1 MNLTESII
9 SSAGFI
15 NLTFLLL
22 FIFHAWKLGYFSKG
36 SLYLKLVTIGVI
48 IFIVVIFLSVIAIFL
63 KSSSTRTVALVLCL
77 IAVSLM
83 TAGVVVR
90 GVNIKKVYLI
100 SWLKVY
106 LIRTPEKFM
115 FLGIAALLCLGLPL
129 DVLTT
134 LRGQT
139 AFDWID
145 ISFTVIQTLSL
156 AALAFGGWMF
166 YRTLKKPSGTVEETV
181 GPLLGDDITAA
192 SVCSTLTNMLLVNFR
207 HAMGEG
213 MLRKFMADYF
223 DYNPVLFEQCKI
235 RSDETVDF
243 APLLENVSRIPK
255 EERSLMICRIFC
267 TLISKIILLYSQ
279 LESPMLAE
287 DAVRRSYLAVKKR
300 YGHIPVLFE
309 IIRNLP
315 AGCLEEE
322 KLALLS
328 KEELEA
334 KVKERTQ
341 ELEYA
346 KRQAEI
352 ANQAKSEFLASMSHE
367 IRTPMTAVIGMC
379 DLLWDTTLTSEQKHF
394 LGAIRS
400 SGEDLLRVIND
411 ILDLSKVE
419 IGQIQL
425 ETAPFNLIK
434 VVNTACEAQSF
445 HAHQKN
451 LELIRWIG
459 PEVKIRLRGDPV
471 RLGQILSN
479 LLANAIKFTEKGQV
493 FFQVRN
499 HVDTG
504 QITATEANASPPGP
518 ALNKVELLFSVSD
531 TGIGIP
537 AEKRDLIFNRFTQ
550 ADSSTTRKY
559 GGSGLGLTIS
569 QLLVEQMGGRMWLE
583 SEVGQGSTFYFTAT
597 FEVQPGAAEISFPE
611 ADITGV
617 KTLIV
622 DDNAAN
628 RKILSDMI
636 SRWGAV
642 VTEKADGKSA
652 ISEIRRARDAGDPYA
667 LVLLDAQMPGLDGF
681 QVAEY
686 IRDHPVLSGP
696 LILML
701 TSAELKSGKVKRK
714 SRGIAHFL
722 LKPVKWSDL
731 KEKVIAALEQKT
743 PAAEVVGQLKQPDAK
758 EKLSA
763 LRILLVEDNEKT
775 RLVIRTFLK
784 KTPYTIDTAEHGEI
798 AVEKF
803 KADHYDLVIMDI
815 EMPVMDGYAATAKIR
830 QWEYE
835 NRIQATPIIAL
846 TAHALVEHAHKSIA
860 VGCNCHLS
868 KPIKKEELLA
878 AIRKYARQGRTA
890 ALKPSNDHQ
899 AALA

>member
-1 MNLTESII
+1 MNLTEFIII
-9 SSAGFI
+9 STRFI
-15 NLTFLLL
+15 NLIFLLF

-36 SLYLKLVTIGVI
+36 SLNLKLITIGVI
-48 IFIVVIFLSVIAIFL
+48 VLIVVVFLSVIDIFL
-63 KSSSTRTVALVLCL
+63 ESSSVRPISLVLSL
-77 IAVSLM
+77 VAVSLM
-83 TAGVVVR
+83 TAGVVIR
-90 GVNIKKVYLI
+90 GLNIKEVYLI
-100 SWLKVY
+100 SWMKVY
-106 LIRTPEKFM
+106 FIRTPEKFM

-129 DVLTT
+129 DFLTT
-134 LRGQT
+134 LRGET

-145 ISFTVIQTLSL
+145 IGFTIIQTLSF
-156 AALAFGGWMF
+156 AALAFGGWIF

-192 SVCSTLTNMLLVNFR
+192 SVCSTLMNVLLVNFR
-207 HAMGEG
+207 HGMGAG
-213 MLRKFMADYF
+213 VLRKVLADYF

-235 RSDETVDF
+235 RPDETVDF

-255 EERSLMICRIFC
+255 DERSLMICRIFC
-267 TLISKIILLYSQ
+267 TLISKIILLYSR
-279 LESPMLAE
+279 LESPLLAE
-287 DAVRRSYLAVKKR
+287 DAVRRSYLSAKKR
-300 YGHIPVLFE
+300 YGNIPVLFE

-315 AGCLEEE
+315 EGCLEEE

-379 DLLWDTTLTSEQKHF
+379 DLLWETALTSEQKSF

-419 IGQIQL
+419 TGQIQL

-459 PEVKIRLRGDPV
+459 PEVKTRLRGDSI

-479 LLANAIKFTEKGQV
+479 LLGNAIKFTEKGQV

-499 HVDTG
+499 QLDTG
-504 QITATEANASPPGP
+504 QITATEADACPPGQ
-518 ALNKVELLFSVSD
+518 ALKKVELLFSVSD

-537 AEKRDLIFNRFTQ
+537 VEKRELIFNRFTQ

-597 FEVQPGAAEISFPE
+597 FEVQPGEAEIALPE
-611 ADITGV
+611 ADISGV

-622 DDNAAN
+622 DDNATN

-642 VTEKADGKSA
+642 VTEKADGEA
-652 ISEIRRARDAGDPYA
+652 GISEMRRARDARGPYA
-667 LVLLDAQMPGLDGF
+667 LVLLDSQMPGLDGF

-696 LILML
+696 VILMV
-701 TSAELKSGKVKRK
+701 TSGDHKSGKLK
-714 SRGIAHFL
+714 SKNLGIAHYL

-731 KEKVIAALEQKT
+731 KEKVIAALEQKA
-743 PAAEVVGQLKQPDAK
+743 PPAEVEEQLQQPDAR
-758 EKLSA
+758 EKLPA
-763 LRILLVEDNEKT
+763 LRILLAEDNENN

-784 KTPYTIDTAEHGEI
+784 QTPYTIDTAEHGEI

-815 EMPVMDGYAATAKIR
+815 EMPVMDGYTATAKIR
-830 QWEYE
+830 QWEAAS
-835 NRIQATPIIAL
+835 RLQATPIIAL

-860 VGCNCHLS
+860 AGCNYHLS
-868 KPIKKEELLA
+868 KPIKKKELLA
-878 AIRKYARQGRTA
+878 AIQKYARQGGPA
-890 ALKPSNDHQ
+890 ALKRSNDQ
-899 AALA
+899 RAARA